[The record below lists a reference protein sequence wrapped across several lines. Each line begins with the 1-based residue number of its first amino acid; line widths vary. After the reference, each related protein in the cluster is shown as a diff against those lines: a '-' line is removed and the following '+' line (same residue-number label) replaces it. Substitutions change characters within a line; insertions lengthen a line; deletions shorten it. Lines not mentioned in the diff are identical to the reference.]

1 MAAFTTIATAASLA
15 ATAGSTAMSFTQA
28 NKQRKLQRQAEL
40 DAEKAMKQ
48 ARERLDVNFYE
59 SLSLPLES
67 YERQREAL
75 LSSGAQAI
83 QAGREGEARGAAAT
97 AGRVQ
102 MAQLEEQGKIRDTMG
117 KELLDLEKLKREED
131 ARLKDIGVQLDLEDV
146 AGAQLASANAE
157 SMYNNALSQGMQ
169 GVTSLVGQLSSMA
182 PLYDKSKLRQN
193 EALQGMFTAAENSG
207 DMADKFSGLDYQ
219 NAVGQLGM
227 VGGIDFSGVSK
238 MTPEQFNSFMMT
250 LDKKTLKDLNNRG
263 FFGQI
268 KSNPF
273 LTQE

>member
-1 MAAFTTIATAASLA
+1 MAALTTIATAASLA
-15 ATAGSTAMSFTQA
+15 ATGASTAMSFTQA
-28 NKQRKLQRQAEL
+28 SKQRKLQRQAEL
-40 DAEKAMKQ
+40 DADTAMKK
-48 ARERLDVNFYE
+48 AREKLDVNFYE
-59 SLSLPLES
+59 SISLPLES

-83 QAGREGEARGAAAT
+83 QAGREGESRGAAAT

-102 MAQLEEQGKIRDTMG
+102 MAQLEEQGKVRSDMG

-131 ARLKDIGVQLDLEDV
+131 ARLRDIGVQMDLEET
-146 AGAQLASANAE
+146 AGAQLAAANYQT
-157 SMYNNALSQGMQ
+157 MYSNAMSQGLQ
-169 GVTSLVGQLSSMA
+169 GVTSLTGQLASMA

-193 EALQGMFTAAENSG
+193 EALQGMYTAAENSG
-207 DMADKFSGLDYQ
+207 DMAEKFEGLDYQ
-219 NAVGQLGM
+219 KAVGQLGM
-227 VGGIDFSGVSK
+227 VGGVDFSGVNT
-238 MTPEQFNSFMMT
+238 MTPEQFNSFMMK
-250 LDKKTLKDLNNRG
+250 LDNKTLKELNNRG